1 MGKKQEK
8 QDKTKLQRG
17 LQFDTT
23 TGPYDFDEEEKIMV
37 PKKKPVKAFL
47 GLAAMGLAGAMGA
60 KKLMKKNK
68 VASVLS
74 PVSNLLMEDEKKNK
88 DQKETGEAKTMSVG
102 GEVTYG
108 KGSDYIKDLID

>member
-1 MGKKQEK
+1 MGKK

-23 TGPYDFDEEEKIMV
+23 TGPFDFDEEEKIMV

-74 PVSNLLMEDEKKNK
+74 PISNLLMEDEKKSKN
-88 DQKETGEAKTMSVG
+88 QKETGDVKTKSTG
-102 GEVTYG
+102 GEISFG

>member
-1 MGKKQEK
+1 
-8 QDKTKLQRG
+8 
-17 LQFDTT
+17 
-23 TGPYDFDEEEKIMV
+23 MV

-74 PVSNLLMEDEKKNK
+74 PVSNLLMEDEKKSKN
-88 DQKETGEAKTMSVG
+88 QKETGDVKTMSTG
-102 GEVTYG
+102 GEISFG

>member
-1 MGKKQEK
+1 MGKKQ
-8 QDKTKLQRG
+8 DKKDLPRG
-17 LQFDTT
+17 LQIDTT
-23 TGPYDFDEEEKIMV
+23 TGPFDFDDEEKIMV

-68 VASVLS
+68 VVSMLS
-74 PVSNLLMEDEKKNK
+74 PISNLLKEDEKKSK
-88 DQKETGEAKTMSVG
+88 DQKETGEAKTMSIG
-102 GEVTYG
+102 GEVSVG